1 MEGLLILSKFFIV
14 IYTAAISVNKTNF
27 HNLSYVVV
35 ILLIYMALCVYTY
48 IIEDEIKIKI
58 MEVFILVFL
67 FGSTILIN
75 NVFILLLPMNFFE
88 VLNLF
93 NIRQSLGICFL
104 SVPLFWLENNV
115 FNEYLVILMLTYVI
129 VRIYNIFNLKVKKL
143 TKENEYLREK
153 NYLLNNSS
161 VKDIQYGE
169 QIKYMSQLE
178 ERNKIA
184 QAIHDNIGHTI
195 SGSLMQLEAI
205 KFIMD
210 KDTTKSKDMIQNT
223 INVLREGMDSIR
235 ATLRNIKP
243 PVEQIGVN
251 KLKLILA
258 EFEVNSRIKTNL
270 YCEGDLGA
278 VSMVYW
284 KIINDSLKEI
294 LTNTIKYSN
303 ATEIKAK
310 IEILNKIIK
319 FQVKDNGVGCSSV
332 IKGLGIKGIEERC
345 ENVEG
350 KVIIDGYEGF
360 SVILLLP
367 IQ

>member
-1 MEGLLILSKFFIV
+1 MEGWLVLSKFFIV
-14 IYTAAISVNKTNF
+14 IYTATISVNRTNSY
-27 HNLSYVVV
+27 NLSYVVV
-35 ILLIYMALCVYTY
+35 TLLIYMALSVYTY

-58 MEVFILVFL
+58 IEVFILVFL
-67 FGSTILIN
+67 FGSIVLMDNI
-75 NVFILLLPMNFFE
+75 FILLLPMNFFE
-88 VLNLF
+88 VFNLF
-93 NIRQSLGICFL
+93 NIRQSVGVCFL
-104 SVPLFWLENNV
+104 FIPLFWLRNNV
-115 FNEYLVILMLTYVI
+115 FNEYIVILMLTYVI
-129 VRIYNIFNLKVKKL
+129 VRIYNIFNSKVEKL
-143 TKENEYLREK
+143 TKENDYLREK
-153 NYLLNNSS
+153 NYLLNKSS

-210 KDTTKSKDMIQNT
+210 KDTIKCKDMIQNT

-258 EFEVNSRIKTNL
+258 EFEVNSRIKANL
-270 YCEGDLGA
+270 YCEGDLGV
-278 VSMVYW
+278 VSVVYW

-319 FQVKDNGVGCSSV
+319 FQVKDNGIGCLNV
-332 IKGLGIKGIEERC
+332 VKGLGIKGIEERC
-345 ENVEG
+345 QNVDG
-350 KVIIDGYEGF
+350 KVIIDGCEGF